1 MELEEKMSLTDV
13 IAEELYTNEPS
24 KTCCRKAF
32 LCGLLYSC
40 RPLPEERMWSSFF
53 YRKRD
58 AENAAKILSAGAHG
72 GSEPSVTP
80 CTRGGHRAYELKFF
94 SKSVCRIF
102 TDADNGKAKE
112 LSRAVGFQCRECA
125 EALLRG
131 VFLSC
136 ATVGKQ
142 KNGYHAELP
151 IRGENR
157 ANLLS
162 ELLAASVAPAGRVK
176 RGERIGLY
184 YKSNS
189 KIADL
194 LYFIGAPTA
203 SFRVTNISI
212 ERDIRNNENRATNC
226 VTRNISRSV
235 GAAAK
240 QLEAIKY
247 LYGNGMEDRL
257 SRELAATAELRLE
270 YDSASLC
277 ELAAMHEPPLTKSGL
292 NGRLARIIAIADKA
306 RQSKLKESERED
318 Q

>member
-1 MELEEKMSLTDV
+1 MSLTDI
-13 IAEELYTNEPS
+13 IAEELGENEPS

-40 RPLPEERMWSSFF
+40 RPLPEEHAWSTLL
-53 YRKRD
+53 YRECD
-58 AENAAKILSAGAHG
+58 AEAAERILSAGGASAG
-72 GSEPSVTP
+72 LPSITP
-80 CTRGGHRAYELKFF
+80 CTRGGHRAYELRFF
-94 SKSVCRIF
+94 SKSICRAF
-102 TDADNGKAKE
+102 SDMDSGKAQTLRE
-112 LSRAVGFQCRECA
+112 AVGFQCRECA
-125 EALLRG
+125 ESLLRG

-142 KNGYHAELP
+142 KSGYHAELAV
-151 IRGENR
+151 RGERR
-157 ANLLS
+157 AA
-162 ELLAASVAPAGRVK
+162 LLADFLEANVARAGRVS

-194 LYFIGAPTA
+194 LYFIGAPKS
-203 SFRVTNISI
+203 SFQVTNISI

-240 QLEAIKY
+240 QLDAIKY
-247 LYGNGMEDRL
+247 LYESGRAERL
-257 SRELAATAELRLE
+257 TKELAATAELRLE

-277 ELAAMHEPPLTKSGL
+277 ELAAMHEPPITKSGL
-292 NGRLARIIAIADKA
+292 NGRLARIIAIAEEE
-306 RQSKLKESERED
+306 RQSDKGEDGKEN

>member
-1 MELEEKMSLTDV
+1 MSFTDV
-13 IAEELYTNEPS
+13 VAEELSANEPS

-40 RPLPEERMWSSFF
+40 RPMSEERAWSAYF
-53 YRKRD
+53 YREYD
-58 AENAAKILSAGAHG
+58 AQNAKKILSAGAHSG
-72 GSEPSVTP
+72 TEPTTVP
-80 CTRGGHRAYELKFF
+80 CTRGGHRAYELRFF

-102 TDADNGKAKE
+102 TDIDRGNAKAM
-112 LSRAVGFQCRECA
+112 SSAIGFQCRECA

-131 VFLSC
+131 IFLSC

-142 KNGYHAELP
+142 KNGYHAEFSVS
-151 IRGENR
+151 GESR
-157 ANLLS
+157 AALLS
-162 ELLAASVAPAGRVK
+162 DFLSANVAPVGSIK

-194 LYFIGAPTA
+194 LYFIGAPQS
-203 SFRVTNISI
+203 SFQITNISI
-212 ERDIRNNENRATNC
+212 ERDIRNSENRATNC

-247 LYGNGMEDRL
+247 LYENGMSDKL

-270 YDSASLC
+270 YDSASLS
-277 ELAAMHEPPLTKSGL
+277 ELAAMHEPPITKSGL
-292 NGRLARIIAIADKA
+292 NGRLARIIAIAEEE
-306 RQSKLKESERED
+306 RQSELNKLNEN
-318 Q
+318 